1 MSVLIR
7 EYSREWAEP
16 AERPQDGTESD
27 MVEDGQRGW
36 SVGMRGR
43 WGMGL
48 NREAGSRSCL
58 AWEALTK
65 PAILEPLK

>member
-1 MSVLIR
+1 MCVLIR

-16 AERPQDGTESD
+16 AERPQGGTESD
-27 MVEDGQRGW
+27 MAEDGQRGW
-36 SVGMRGR
+36 RGR

-48 NREAGSRSCL
+48 NREAGSRLCL

>member
-27 MVEDGQRGW
+27 MVEDGQRGA
-36 SVGMRGR
+36 SG
-43 WGMGL
+43 
-48 NREAGSRSCL
+48 AGVL
-58 AWEALTK
+58 A
-65 PAILEPLK
+65 